1 MKADEPKYRI
11 IKDDKILYAG
21 TGKNSW
27 FTLEDARK
35 IVNRKNGEQIVES
48 DGINI
53 LWEVF

>member
-1 MKADEPKYRI
+1 MKANEVKYRI
-11 IKDDKILYAG
+11 RKDGKMLYAG

-27 FTLEDARK
+27 FTLENARK
-35 IVNRKNGEQIVES
+35 IVNRKNGEQIIES